1 MYKTDLL
8 FKKDLIFR
16 DHQLKKIQITQVFKV
31 QSLLKVQDF
40 SKTFHEHLRT
50 FKKKKLAELS
60 SLMSYGMTIT
70 ILIILLCYIE
80 VISLASQLKNVN
92 KPKDKSGP
100 ILIIPTHGFENRV
113 FLLSALTNHYTD
125 PSLQKKRTLYQ
136 KSFLTN
142 VRALI

>member
-80 VISLASQLKNVN
+80 VISLASQLKNVS
-92 KPKDKSGP
+92 KPKEKSGP
-100 ILIIPTHGFENRV
+100 ILIIPTHGFESRV

-125 PSLQKKRTLYQ
+125 PGLQKKLTLYQ

>member
-16 DHQLKKIQITQVFKV
+16 DHQLKKIQIPRCSKFKV
-31 QSLLKVQDF
+31 YCKF
-40 SKTFHEHLRT
+40 RIFLRLIMNISEPS
-50 FKKKKLAELS
+50 KKKLAELS

-80 VISLASQLKNVN
+80 VISLASQLKNVS
-92 KPKDKSGP
+92 KPKEKSGP
-100 ILIIPTHGFENRV
+100 ILISPTHGFESRV

-125 PSLQKKRTLYQ
+125 PGLQKKLTLYQ